1 MNKETDDRIKKMEKL
16 IKDEAEEKARTIREN
31 AEQQY
36 NIEKNKIINQ
46 MKEKVLQEFREKLEN
61 YSVQKRI
68 ERSSKINNSRI
79 KKMEQRFAVINK
91 VREEAAT
98 KLRSQLSD
106 PSIHK
111 PLMKKLII
119 QGLIKL
125 MEEEVLLKCRKE
137 DTAIVES
144 VLEEAE
150 REFTDLCRRETGR
163 ELNTKLYL
171 LKDQPL
177 DANQVKCG
185 GIVLYAARG
194 RIVCSNTLDDRL
206 NLGYEDSLPDIRFGL
221 FPDLK
226 VAEKPKTVHKPH
238 HHQNAFLA
246 VSITEFEQSEF
257 RYQLRVHEMAFSEFL
272 MFCALLELKVLN
284 MNRPR
289 ISKIQK

>member
-119 QGLIKL
+119 QVRDSDN
-125 MEEEVLLKCRKE
+125 EEHDEILLLRFHS
-137 DTAIVES
+137 AYFRVS
-144 VLEEAE
+144 SSLW
-150 REFTDLCRRETGR
+150 RR
-163 ELNTKLYL
+163 
-171 LKDQPL
+171 
-177 DANQVKCG
+177 
-185 GIVLYAARG
+185 
-194 RIVCSNTLDDRL
+194 
-206 NLGYEDSLPDIRFGL
+206 RF
-221 FPDLK
+221 F
-226 VAEKPKTVHKPH
+226 
-238 HHQNAFLA
+238 
-246 VSITEFEQSEF
+246 
-257 RYQLRVHEMAFSEFL
+257 
-272 MFCALLELKVLN
+272 
-284 MNRPR
+284 
-289 ISKIQK
+289 